1 MVDALH
7 SMGVTVMNAARDG
20 SRPIHWA
27 ASKNQLAAVERLL
40 ALGCPVDIQAND
52 LSGAI
57 HRAAYE
63 GHVDMI
69 QLLVKKG
76 AQVRGFGAGL

>member
-1 MVDALH
+1 VVDALH